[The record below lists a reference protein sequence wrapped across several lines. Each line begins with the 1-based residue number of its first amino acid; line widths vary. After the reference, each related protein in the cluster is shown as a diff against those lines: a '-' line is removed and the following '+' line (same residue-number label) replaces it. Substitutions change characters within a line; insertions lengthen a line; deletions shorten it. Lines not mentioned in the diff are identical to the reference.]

1 MASTYLRTLPSLND
15 ENRAFWTG
23 GANGKLLITQCG
35 DCATWTHPPSPVC
48 PHCMSDNVSPQPVS
62 GTAVVETF
70 TVNYRAWGSGMEIP
84 YVIAIVV
91 LDEQPGLRLTTN
103 IVGIDPEAVAID
115 MPVRVTFEQDEDVW
129 LPLFTPVA

>member
-1 MASTYLRTLPSLND
+1 
-15 ENRAFWTG
+15 
-23 GANGKLLITQCG
+23 
-35 DCATWTHPPSPVC
+35 
-48 PHCMSDNVSPQPVS
+48 MSDSVSPQPVS

-70 TVNYRAWGSGMEIP
+70 TVNYRAWGSGMEVP

-115 MPVRVTFEQDEDVW
+115 MPVRVIFEQDEDVW